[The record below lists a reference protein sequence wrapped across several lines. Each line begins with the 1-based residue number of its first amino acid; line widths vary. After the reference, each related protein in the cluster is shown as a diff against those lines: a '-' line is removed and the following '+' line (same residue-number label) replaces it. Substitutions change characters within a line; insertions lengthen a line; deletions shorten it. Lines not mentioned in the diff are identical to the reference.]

1 MDYLT
6 PQNLGASMSATRMR
20 VPPQNREKF
29 DIESKDFFAAISDAA
44 TAGNAVRVGK
54 LLAQWNDRVW
64 WLTNSQRCHVAP
76 PCFFR
81 KSNETAAEY
90 LDRCYAAIGV
100 K

>member
-1 MDYLT
+1 MNIDLR
-6 PQNLGASMSATRMR
+6 QIGASMSAARMR
-20 VPPQNREKF
+20 VPMSNREKF
-29 DIESKDFFAAISDAA
+29 DIESKDFFAAISAA
-44 TAGNAVRVGK
+44 ANADDSTRAGK
-54 LLAQWNDRVW
+54 LIAQWNDRVW

-76 PCFFR
+76 PCLFR